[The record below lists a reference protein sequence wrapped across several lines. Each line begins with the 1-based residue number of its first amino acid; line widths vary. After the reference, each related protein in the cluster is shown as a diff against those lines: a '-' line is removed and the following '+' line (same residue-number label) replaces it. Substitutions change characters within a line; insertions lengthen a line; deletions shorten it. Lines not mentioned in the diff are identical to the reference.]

1 MDWLP
6 ALVEKASSLYG
17 VIFLFTTIIVGY
29 VLLHTGR
36 LTVKTKA
43 LQLGKADI
51 EENERKIMRQQMSFL
66 HVSAEGM
73 VSQLPKDLD
82 LWRAKYII
90 AKVCDVLEEAILY
103 NHIRRGDEQYIKI
116 KQKLV
121 YNAVLKRTEKEY
133 FRTQEFQDICD
144 KFTRD
149 MLTEF
154 VNIREVYSK
163 EQ

>member
-6 ALVEKASSLYG
+6 NLVEKISSFYG
-17 VIFLFTTIIVGY
+17 VVILLIIMVVGY
-29 VLLHTGR
+29 ILLRTGR
-36 LTVKTKA
+36 LSIKTKA
-43 LQLGKADI
+43 VQLGKADI

-82 LWRAKYII
+82 MWRAKYVI

-103 NHIRRGDEQYIKI
+103 NHIQRGDEKYVNI

-133 FRTQEFQDICD
+133 FRTQEFKDMCD
-144 KFTRD
+144 KFTKD

-154 VNIREVYSK
+154 VNIREVYNK

>member
-6 ALVEKASSLYG
+6 TLIEKASSLYG
-17 VIFLFTTIIVGY
+17 VILLLIIMVVGY
-29 VLLHTGR
+29 ILLRTGK
-36 LTVKTKA
+36 LQIKTKSV
-43 LQLGKADI
+43 QLGKADI

-73 VSQLPKDLD
+73 ISQLPSDLD
-82 LWRAKYII
+82 MWRAKYVM

-103 NHIRRGDEQYIKI
+103 NHIQRGDEKYINI
-116 KQKLV
+116 KQQLV
-121 YNAVLKRTEKEY
+121 YNAVLKRTEKDY
-133 FRTQEFQDICD
+133 FKTQEFKDLCD
-144 KFTRD
+144 KFVRD

-154 VNIREVYSK
+154 INIREIYSK